1 MYLIFYRQ
9 TDFGNDAWFVVSSVV
24 ADGLGYDI
32 CRHIQD
38 KIFLHARRVNL
49 LWYGDDMSN
58 HKP

>member
-9 TDFGNDAWFVVSSVV
+9 TDFGNDAWFVVSSVA

-32 CRHIQD
+32 CGHIQD
-38 KIFLHARRVNL
+38 RISLHARRVNL